1 MKQILIVILLLL
13 LNVAAKSQDT
23 VKLPAHVAKQVVK
36 DLIICDSVKAE
47 HEATKQLLILAEK
60 ESNAQ
65 GIIIEEYKKKT
76 QDYLTQL
83 TAEEQ
88 KTAIWQDQYKD
99 LAKKNKKLKTTLTI
113 TRITLTGIIGF
124 LGYLYITK

>member
-1 MKQILIVILLLL
+1 MKQILIVVFLLVT
-13 LNVAAKSQDT
+13 VAAKSQDT

-36 DLIICDSVKAE
+36 DLVVCDSVKAE
-47 HEATKQLLILAEK
+47 HEITKQLLILAEK
-60 ESNAQ
+60 ESSAQ
-65 GIIIEEYKKKT
+65 NIIIDEYKKKT
-76 QDYLTQL
+76 LDFLAQIS
-83 TAEEQ
+83 AEEQ

-99 LAKKNKKLKTTLTI
+99 LAKKNKRLKTTLTI